1 MPDLKGPTGWD
12 TYRRLDELPY
22 LTTGVQTKSFSS
34 FDRNGQNDDYG
45 GALRLPGGGCALAD
59 HTGPGEVDELWF
71 TALGGDGTLLPQAFG
86 DLKVVLDGRAVI
98 DAPLSRVVDGSLGAP
113 FVYPLV
119 AGRTQSS
126 GGMYIDVP
134 MAFARSMR
142 ITTSVCPGKYMYYQ
156 VRYRQFADARGV
168 TPFDPADPATDVL
181 TTLQR
186 AGTVSP
192 IAPASAPDSGAREAA
207 GTFSLAPGA
216 SATLAALPGPGE
228 VGELALR
235 IPQMAHRAPVPV
247 TDDGRAFEPGGSS
260 RFTVTLDPRNT
271 GVRVIRRYDPA
282 SGAARAQVS
291 ANGVVV
297 GAWRTDRAGA
307 ATGAAGRWSDQTL
320 QIPAP
325 ITAGRGRL
333 TVETRNTSPT
343 AGFYEYDYTIEQRID
358 GIWRQAD
365 VVDVGPEHPYA
376 EAAHHYA
383 VDGATWSGVETNRYP
398 AASAADDAALRGVRI
413 RIAFDGE
420 RTVDSPLGEFFGAG
434 GGLAEVRSLF
444 AAVDPRP
451 GGWLIAWWPMPFAS
465 DATVTLYNAGNAR
478 NARATSGQFAI
489 TYRRD
494 ARWAHALQQGLAG
507 YFHATSHAGRTT
519 PGSDWPFL
527 RASGHGKFVG
537 VSTLMTGPTDRRFLE
552 GNDRSYADGLRSPQ
566 INGTGTEDF
575 FQSGF
580 YFLNGPV
587 TNPITGEASQESGSG
602 NCPAETACVAAYRL
616 MPADAVAFDDSLAF
630 TIEHGGRDDIAAD
643 YSSTA
648 FWYGLPNRIGLRTD
662 RLTVGNPASEHEHG
676 YRCTDPG
683 TVTILTSNYE
693 GRDGR
698 PIPVILTNRSTN
710 APVSFTLAL
719 DPANDGADL
728 QRTADQAAAY
738 QAAEVWVDGTDVGTW
753 TEPLGNLG
761 LRWLDDSYQL
771 PPSITAGR
779 SAIRVTLAPLP
790 GSSPWNAARYSVI
803 SRVTQ
808 R

>member
-1 MPDLKGPTGWD
+1 LPRSFLVAAIASVLICVPVVTSREAAQAAIDVTASTAVAGATAMPMSDLKGPTGWD

-34 FDRNGQNDDYG
+34 FDRSGQNNDYG
-45 GALRLPGGGCALAD
+45 GALKLPGGGCALAD

-86 DLKVVLDGRAVI
+86 DLKVVLDGRTVI
-98 DAPLSRVVDGSLGAP
+98 DAPLPRVVDGSLGAL

-119 AGRTQSS
+119 AGGTQSS
-126 GGMYIDVP
+126 GGMYVDVP
-134 MAFARSMR
+134 MAFTRSMR
-142 ITTSVCPGKYMYYQ
+142 ITTSVCPGMYMYYQ
-156 VRYRQFADARGV
+156 VRYRQFAEARGV

-186 AGTVSP
+186 AGMVSP
-192 IAPASAPDSGAREAA
+192 IAPAFAPDSGAREAA
-207 GTFSLAPGA
+207 GTFSLAPGS
-216 SATLAALPGPGE
+216 SATLAVLPGPGE

-235 IPQMAHRAPVPV
+235 IPQVAHRAPVPV
-247 TDDGRAFEPGGSS
+247 TDDGRAF
-260 RFTVTLDPRNT
+260 
-271 GVRVIRRYDPA
+271 
-282 SGAARAQVS
+282 
-291 ANGVVV
+291 
-297 GAWRTDRAGA
+297 
-307 ATGAAGRWSDQTL
+307 
-320 QIPAP
+320 
-325 ITAGRGRL
+325 
-333 TVETRNTSPT
+333 
-343 AGFYEYDYTIEQRID
+343 
-358 GIWRQAD
+358 
-365 VVDVGPEHPYA
+365 GPEHTYA

-383 VDGATWSGVETNRYP
+383 VDGETWSGVETNRYP
-398 AASAADDAALRGVRI
+398 AASAADDAALRGLRI

-420 RTVDSPLGEFFGAG
+420 RTVDSPLGEFFGAA

-465 DATVTLYNAGNAR
+465 EATVTLYNTGNAR
-478 NARATSGQFAI
+478 NARATSGQFSI

-494 ARWAHALQQGLAG
+494 ARWAHALEQGLAG
-507 YFHATSHAGRTT
+507 YFHATSHAGPTT
-519 PGSDWPFL
+519 PGSDWTLL

-537 VSTLMTGPTDRRFLE
+537 VSTLMTGPADRRFLE
-552 GNDRSYADGLRSPQ
+552 GNDRSYVDGLKSPQ

-575 FQSGF
+575 FQSDF

-587 TNPITGEASQESGSG
+587 TNPLTGEASQESGSG
-602 NCPAETACVAAYRL
+602 NCPAGTACAADYRL

-648 FWYGLPNRIGLRTD
+648 FWYGLPGRIGLRTD
-662 RLTVGNPASEHEHG
+662 RLTAGNPASEHEHG
-676 YRCTDPG
+676 YSGTDPG

-693 GRDGR
+693 GRDGP
-698 PIPVILTNRSTN
+698 PIPVILTNRSTS

-753 TEPLGNLG
+753 TEPLGNPG

-771 PPSITAGR
+771 PPSVTAGR
-779 SAIRVTLAPLP
+779 SAIHVTLVPLP
-790 GSSPWNAARYSVI
+790 GFAPWNATRYSVI
-803 SRVTQ
+803 SRVI
-808 R
+808 RR